1 MSLILILEPA
11 LVLVL
16 RGINAFK
23 RIEQVIPRPDL
34 KSSHMDYLM
43 SRTAEEAYSF
53 TRAFFT
59 DRELHGDPQCRPL
72 LPYLP
77 LSKLVH
83 SK

>member
-1 MSLILILEPA
+1 MTEPA

-23 RIEQVIPRPDL
+23 RLEQVVPRPDS
-34 KSSHMDYLM
+34 KGDHMDYIM
-43 SRTAEEAYSF
+43 SRTAEEAYAF

-59 DRELHGDPQCRPL
+59 DKELYGDPQSRPL

-77 LSKLVH
+77 LSKLVQ